1 MLFRVFFFYRSPA
14 RNSEVAAVSAKALPY
29 RRYTPED
36 DQRLIVAYAAGQAL
50 RRIAQQLGRTTIAVE
65 TRIKKLARAGKIT
78 QRRATG
84 RPTPPV
90 SDQSITEQDLQWIAY
105 WRLPRVVRW
114 NRNLQI
120 AALNK

>member
-14 RNSEVAAVSAKALPY
+14 RNSGIAAVSTKTYPY

-36 DQRLIVAYAAGQAL
+36 DQALIAAYVTGQPL

-84 RPTPPV
+84 RSTPPV
-90 SDQSITEQDLQWIAY
+90 SDPSITEQDLQWMAY